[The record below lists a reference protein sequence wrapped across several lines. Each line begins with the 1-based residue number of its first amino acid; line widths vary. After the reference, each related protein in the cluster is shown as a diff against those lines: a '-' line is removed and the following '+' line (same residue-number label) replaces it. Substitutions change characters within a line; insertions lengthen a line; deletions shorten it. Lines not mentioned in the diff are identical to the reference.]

1 MIFVADCTMSNMEKG
16 VTREAIMGLSTGKL
30 AKAAGVNI
38 ETLRY
43 YENRGLIPEPP
54 RRASGYRH
62 YPEES
67 VERLRFIK
75 GAQELGF
82 TLTEIKELLTLRVDA
97 TASKGDVRQRAQK
110 KVTQIEEKIQALE
123 QMRSALTHL
132 IEQCNGKGP
141 TSDCPILEAMEIHQF
156 GDSNVEGKK

>member
-1 MIFVADCTMSNMEKG
+1 
-16 VTREAIMGLSTGKL
+16 MGLSTGKL

-97 TASKGDVRQRAQK
+97 TASKGDVRQRAQE
-110 KVTQIEEKIQALE
+110 KVVQIEEKIQALE
-123 QMRSALTHL
+123 QMRNALAHL
-132 IEQCNGKGP
+132 IQQCIGEGP
-141 TSDCPILEAMEIHQF
+141 TSDCPILEAMELHQF
-156 GDSNVEGKK
+156 KDIDFEGSK